1 MGYTA
6 YASKNF
12 WKHSNCKIMNLVTL
26 IIERLKSESPKIF
39 RVLSILSGVLAAII
53 SLLFWVDNELQFVWL
68 TDAIANLLND
78 TLFTCIGIFTTSNL
92 TTTDKKLQ
100 DK

>member
-1 MGYTA
+1 
-6 YASKNF
+6 
-12 WKHSNCKIMNLVTL
+12 MNLITL

-78 TLFTCIGIFTTSNL
+78 TLFTSIGIFTTSNL